1 MPLAVLVAG
10 DLVSGRRP
18 QPPAPSVTLN
28 PIRTRWMEHLG
39 RRPPCLRIMP
49 FRTSCGRPDP
59 AAGAVCGG
67 HDRVFPALSRPRL
80 SPWSRCRAIRMVIAK
95 LPDGMA
101 GTAPM
106 MAMTANRRATDSPRM
121 PQAVPKRIHTRSP
134 GRPGKPIHYRR
145 TTPSPL
151 LCGAHNKGEHIVRG
165 EVGSIAQSSLQGM
178 AMGLR
183 SACCI
188 SRLFAGV
195 RTAFGFRNIAIS
207 ALIERMS
214 MAWHLR
220 HAQGRG
226 AHSAGKAGRRPRKLR
241 QPPDQAVRIM

>member
-1 MPLAVLVAG
+1 
-10 DLVSGRRP
+10 
-18 QPPAPSVTLN
+18 
-28 PIRTRWMEHLG
+28 
-39 RRPPCLRIMP
+39 
-49 FRTSCGRPDP
+49 
-59 AAGAVCGG
+59 
-67 HDRVFPALSRPRL
+67 
-80 SPWSRCRAIRMVIAK
+80 MVIAK

-165 EVGSIAQSSLQGM
+165 EVGSIVQSSLQGM

-226 AHSAGKAGRRPRKLR
+226 AHSAGQAGRM
-241 QPPDQAVRIM
+241 PPQTTPAAELGDPHDE

>member
-1 MPLAVLVAG
+1 
-10 DLVSGRRP
+10 
-18 QPPAPSVTLN
+18 
-28 PIRTRWMEHLG
+28 
-39 RRPPCLRIMP
+39 
-49 FRTSCGRPDP
+49 
-59 AAGAVCGG
+59 
-67 HDRVFPALSRPRL
+67 
-80 SPWSRCRAIRMVIAK
+80 MVIARSH
-95 LPDGMA
+95 GGAA
-101 GTAPM
+101 GTAKM
-106 MAMTANRRATDSPRM
+106 TGTTANRRATDSPRM

-165 EVGSIAQSSLQGM
+165 EVGSIVQSSLQGM

-214 MAWHLR
+214 MSWHLR
-220 HAQGRG
+220 HAQGRA
-226 AHSAGKAGRRPRKLR
+226 AHSAGNTRPPPSTPCLPGLRRESHNDRHSTAAGCRSCEWNRTGCEHGNCYLR
-241 QPPDQAVRIM
+241 

>member
-1 MPLAVLVAG
+1 
-10 DLVSGRRP
+10 
-18 QPPAPSVTLN
+18 
-28 PIRTRWMEHLG
+28 
-39 RRPPCLRIMP
+39 
-49 FRTSCGRPDP
+49 
-59 AAGAVCGG
+59 
-67 HDRVFPALSRPRL
+67 
-80 SPWSRCRAIRMVIAK
+80 
-95 LPDGMA
+95 
-101 GTAPM
+101 M

-165 EVGSIAQSSLQGM
+165 EVGSIVQSSLQGM

-226 AHSAGKAGRRPRKLR
+226 AHSAGQTRSCPPQTAPAAGSGRPHDVRKGIIRRQGGRLPRCSIQRVRMGLR
-241 QPPDQAVRIM
+241 VTDGAGGCGRLPDTRSPATKTARDIPRTSHCMSVAGQLLYRERGLADSAGQIF

>member
-1 MPLAVLVAG
+1 
-10 DLVSGRRP
+10 
-18 QPPAPSVTLN
+18 
-28 PIRTRWMEHLG
+28 
-39 RRPPCLRIMP
+39 
-49 FRTSCGRPDP
+49 
-59 AAGAVCGG
+59 
-67 HDRVFPALSRPRL
+67 
-80 SPWSRCRAIRMVIAK
+80 
-95 LPDGMA
+95 MA
-101 GTAPM
+101 GTVQM

-165 EVGSIAQSSLQGM
+165 EVGSIVQSSLQGM

-207 ALIERMS
+207 ALIERMR
-214 MAWHLR
+214 MARHLGFR
-220 HAQGRG
+220 ERRFPD
-226 AHSAGKAGRRPRKLR
+226 SAGQAGRRPCKLR
-241 QPPDQAVRIM
+241 QPPDQDVRIMNERA

>member
-80 SPWSRCRAIRMVIAK
+80 SPWSSWPVIPIPHPPQPRILEAESSPVVLGALAAHGPLAIPVAPNNTPTRWMEHQRRQAACLRTTRCRTSYEFPNPA
-95 LPDGMA
+95 A
-101 GTAPM
+101 GAVCGT
-106 MAMTANRRATDSPRM
+106 MTGCFRHCGRHDS
-121 PQAVPKRIHTRSP
+121 H
-134 GRPGKPIHYRR
+134 
-145 TTPSPL
+145 
-151 LCGAHNKGEHIVRG
+151 
-165 EVGSIAQSSLQGM
+165 
-178 AMGLR
+178 
-183 SACCI
+183 
-188 SRLFAGV
+188 
-195 RTAFGFRNIAIS
+195 
-207 ALIERMS
+207 
-214 MAWHLR
+214 
-220 HAQGRG
+220 RG
-226 AHSAGKAGRRPRKLR
+226 AAG
-241 QPPDQAVRIM
+241 QS

>member
-1 MPLAVLVAG
+1 MRGL
-10 DLVSGRRP
+10 RP
-18 QPPAPSVTLN
+18 A
-28 PIRTRWMEHLG
+28 
-39 RRPPCLRIMP
+39 
-49 FRTSCGRPDP
+49 
-59 AAGAVCGG
+59 
-67 HDRVFPALSRPRL
+67 FPALSRPRL

-226 AHSAGKAGRRPRKLR
+226 AHSAGNTRPWPRKLR
-241 QPPDQAVRIM
+241 LPPDQAVRMMYERA

>member
-1 MPLAVLVAG
+1 M
-10 DLVSGRRP
+10 R
-18 QPPAPSVTLN
+18 
-28 PIRTRWMEHLG
+28 
-39 RRPPCLRIMP
+39 
-49 FRTSCGRPDP
+49 
-59 AAGAVCGG
+59 G
-67 HDRVFPALSRPRL
+67 HGRVFPALSRPRL

>member
-1 MPLAVLVAG
+1 
-10 DLVSGRRP
+10 
-18 QPPAPSVTLN
+18 
-28 PIRTRWMEHLG
+28 
-39 RRPPCLRIMP
+39 
-49 FRTSCGRPDP
+49 
-59 AAGAVCGG
+59 
-67 HDRVFPALSRPRL
+67 
-80 SPWSRCRAIRMVIAK
+80 MVIAK

-121 PQAVPKRIHTRSP
+121 PQAVPKRMHTRSP

-165 EVGSIAQSSLQGM
+165 EVGSIVQSSLQGM

-195 RTAFGFRNIAIS
+195 RTALGFCNIAIS
-207 ALIERMS
+207 ALVERMS
-214 MAWHLR
+214 MAWHLC
-220 HAQGRG
+220 HAQRRLP
-226 AHSAGKAGRRPRKLR
+226 HSTGQAGRRPRKLR
-241 QPPDQAVRIM
+241 QPPDQDVRIMNERA